1 MNKHKFISAIS
12 FLMLFS
18 ILTSCTSPMT
28 PLQVS
33 EKFWLGIKKKNHT
46 LITEYS
52 VPGSTIE
59 VDDAEQLP
67 DITQATFGKIIIDKN
82 NAEIETELTIFLD
95 NKISKI
101 SVKTILSKE
110 NNEWKV
116 NYEQTMLPF
125 MVNQQ
130 MSELFGGIQELTD
143 GFADEIEESVEEFKK
158 KAIPEI
164 KLKLEQAE
172 QQLRQKLPELK
183 NMIDQFLQDLE
194 KSIED
199 AMPEEKEA
207 KTRET

>member
-1 MNKHKFISAIS
+1 MS
-12 FLMLFS
+12 
-18 ILTSCTSPMT
+18 

-33 EKFWLGIKKKNHT
+33 ERFWLGIKKKNHT

-52 VPGSTIE
+52 SSNSAIK
-59 VDDAEQLP
+59 VDDIEQLP
-67 DITQATFGKIIIDKN
+67 NITKVTLGKITIDRN
-82 NAEIETELTIFLD
+82 HSEIETELTMLLG
-95 NKISKI
+95 NKTSKI
-101 SVKTILSKE
+101 AVKTVLINE

-116 NYEQTMLPF
+116 NYGKTMLPF
-125 MVNQQ
+125 LVSQQ
-130 MSELFGGIQELTD
+130 MSELFGGIQELTE

-164 KLKLEQAE
+164 KSKLEQAE
-172 QQLRQKLPELK
+172 EALRKKLPELK

-194 KSIED
+194 KSIEE